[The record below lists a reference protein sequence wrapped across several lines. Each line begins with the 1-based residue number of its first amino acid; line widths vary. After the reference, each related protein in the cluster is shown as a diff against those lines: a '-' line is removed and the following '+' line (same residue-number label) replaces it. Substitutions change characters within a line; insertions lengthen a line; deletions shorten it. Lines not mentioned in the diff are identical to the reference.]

1 MVLKAWT
8 LISDVA
14 GSFLYT
20 FEFHSFRKDVLK
32 VWRSQFYCL
41 GAFKCPTGCPSAAMS
56 CKYVP
61 GFEYSEL
68 VSWKKRRQA
77 ASAHVRPKCFDM
89 CVPLLGPAPF
99 PLSHFEIWTNTFRNL
114 DKYFWNLDKYFWNLD
129 KCIFHLH
136 VCPTIGGR
144 RPSHY
149 LCLVAIITF
158 WNLDKYILQFGQILL
173 ANCTNTFGKLYKYI
187 FKELWFID
195 RGR

>member
-89 CVPLLGPAPF
+89 CVPLLGAGA
-99 PLSHFEIWTNTFRNL
+99 L
-114 DKYFWNLDKYFWNLD
+114 
-129 KCIFHLH
+129 
-136 VCPTIGGR
+136 PTPR
-144 RPSHY
+144 
-149 LCLVAIITF
+149 LVAIITF
-158 WNLDKYILQFGQILL
+158 CNLDVYILDKYLWNLDKH
-173 ANCTNTFGKLYKYI
+173 I
-187 FKELWFID
+187 FHIHITLVSHYWGPPFAAVEMKFS
-195 RGR
+195 